1 MAAKAPI
8 RVVIADDQPLQR
20 QGFRMVLESQ
30 RDIEVVGEASD
41 GAQVLALARA
51 QQVDVVLMDL
61 QMPRVN
67 GLVAAGRIAAD
78 AKVLEHGPAPR
89 VILMTIVEIDD
100 HLPAAAESHV
110 FAVLFKDIPPED
122 LLTAIRSAAVG
133 DGEN

>member
-1 MAAKAPI
+1 MVRRAPI

-41 GAQVLALARA
+41 GAQVLALTRV
-51 QQVDVVLMDL
+51 QPVDVVLMDL

-67 GLVAAGRIAAD
+67 GLVAAGRVTTD
-78 AKVLEHGPAPR
+78 AKVLELGPAPR
-89 VILMTIVEIDD
+89 IILMTSVDIDD
-100 HLPAAAESHV
+100 HLPAAAESGV

-122 LLTAIRSAAVG
+122 LLSAIRSAAVAL
-133 DGEN
+133 